1 MGQYNWEANTR
12 SWAFQASYDPGKAG
26 LVKGLRAVMDYT
38 NMDYDDDKMQLLGHA
53 KSGRD
58 YFHTDIWYRFSFIP
72 YLEAK
77 VRVGYV
83 DARKQRQVWIHLI
96 GNVGLS

>member
-53 KSGRD
+53 KSDRD
-58 YFHTDIWYRFSFIP
+58 YFHADIWYRFSF
-72 YLEAK
+72 LTW
-77 VRVGYV
+77 
-83 DARKQRQVWIHLI
+83 KQRFVSGMWTPENSGRSGSIL
-96 GNVGLS
+96 